1 MTAEG
6 TPKRRRAGRPKQNV
20 LSPRLIHET
29 ALRLIDR
36 HGVDGAGMRAIAAEL
51 GVRPSSLYNHV
62 AGQHELIAGVRDLVS
77 ERIPT
82 EPFADRPW
90 DEALELWARGYRL
103 AFASHPP
110 TIALL
115 AVQPLTGDSATSFM
129 YDTVAA
135 ALVRAG
141 WPEERALSV
150 IVAFEC
156 FILGAALD
164 LAADPTM
171 LDPGRR
177 DDVPAFSG
185 AYRARGAA
193 LDASGAS
200 PADDAFEIGLRAML
214 AGLRAEYALLGT
226 ESPVASP
233 REARAEAPGEA
244 PGEAL
249 GGARR

>member
-6 TPKRRRAGRPKQNV
+6 APKRRRAGRPKQNV

-36 HGVDGAGMRAIAAEL
+36 HGVEGAGMRAIAAEL

-62 AGQHELIAGVRDLVS
+62 AGQSELIAGVRDLVS

-82 EPFADRPW
+82 APFAELPW
-90 DEALELWARGYRL
+90 DEALEHWALGYRL

-115 AVQPLTGDSATSFM
+115 AVQPLTPESATSFM

-164 LAADPTM
+164 LAADPSM

-177 DDVPAFSG
+177 SDVPAFSA
-185 AYRARGAA
+185 AYRARGDA
-193 LDASGAS
+193 LAASGGS
-200 PADDAFEIGLRAML
+200 PADDAFAIGLRAML
-214 AGLRAEYALLGT
+214 DGLRAEYTRLG
-226 ESPVASP
+226 AS
-233 REARAEAPGEA
+233 AA
-244 PGEAL
+244 
-249 GGARR
+249 

>member
-1 MTAEG
+1 MTIEG
-6 TPKRRRAGRPKQNV
+6 TPKPRRAGRPRQRV

-29 ALRLIDR
+29 ALRLINR
-36 HGVDGAGMRAIAAEL
+36 HGVEGASMRAIASEL

-62 AGQHELIAGVRDLVS
+62 AGQAELIAGVRDLVS

-82 EPFADRPW
+82 APFAELPW
-90 DEALELWARGYRL
+90 DEALEQWALGYRL

-115 AVQPLTGDSATSFM
+115 AVQPLNPESATSFM

-177 DDVPAFSG
+177 TDVPAFS
-185 AYRARGAA
+185 AVYRARRDALAA
-193 LDASGAS
+193 TDTS
-200 PADDAFEIGLRAML
+200 PADDAFTIGLRAML
-214 AGLRAEYALLGT
+214 AGLRAEF
-226 ESPVASP
+226 
-233 REARAEAPGEA
+233 ARLVRTP
-244 PGEAL
+244 PDV
-249 GGARR
+249 

>member
-1 MTAEG
+1 MATEAA
-6 TPKRRRAGRPKQNV
+6 PKRRRAGRPKQNV
-20 LSPRLIHET
+20 LSARLIHET
-29 ALRLIDR
+29 ALRLIDQ
-36 HGVDGAGMRAIAAEL
+36 HGVEGAGMRAIAAEL

-62 AGQHELIAGVRDLVS
+62 AGQAELIAGVRDLVS

-82 EPFADRPW
+82 APFAELPW
-90 DEALELWARGYRL
+90 DAALEQWALGYRL

-115 AVQPLTGDSATSFM
+115 AVQPLDPDSGTSFM
-129 YDTVAA
+129 YDAVAA
-135 ALVRAG
+135 GLVRAG
-141 WPEERALSV
+141 WPQERALSV

-164 LAADPTM
+164 LAADPAM

-193 LDASGAS
+193 LAAAGIS
-200 PADDAFEIGLRAML
+200 PADDAFGIGLRAML
-214 AGLRAEYALLGT
+214 TGLRAEYAALT
-226 ESPVASP
+226 A
-233 REARAEAPGEA
+233 REDD
-244 PGEAL
+244 
-249 GGARR
+249 ARRRS